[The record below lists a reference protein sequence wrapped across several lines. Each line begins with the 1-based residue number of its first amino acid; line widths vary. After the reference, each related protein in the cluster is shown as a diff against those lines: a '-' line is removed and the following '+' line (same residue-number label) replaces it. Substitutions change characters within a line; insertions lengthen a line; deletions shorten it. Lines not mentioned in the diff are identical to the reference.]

1 MKPLVSRLSF
11 CLVLLCLWTSPSW
24 GQTITVGLV
33 TDGPEA
39 RPGIG
44 VPISVL
50 SQEIESLLGNER
62 TVVFP
67 PDKRIDGGWEL
78 EGVRDALGRL
88 LADPEVDIVMALGV
102 VSSHEAARMDLQKPL
117 IAAMTGD
124 ARLQAFPISAQ
135 TGGSGKPNFVY
146 VSSFRTIDQ
155 QIEAFRDAT
164 GFEHLAALVDELTL
178 EAIPTLGQDKAA
190 ELEALLG
197 IRISVVPVTDSVDS
211 VLAAL
216 PSGIDAVYVTPLLR
230 LDDAAMTRLADGLIE
245 RGLPSFALL
254 GRGELEYG
262 LLMATGGREEDLVGY
277 MRRLALNV
285 QRILRGE
292 PAGDIPVGFRESQ
305 RLTVNMRTAGAIGYV
320 PRYAVTADAELLY
333 LEELEQGEPLTL
345 AEAMSEAL
353 LANPSLAV
361 AEIDPL
367 LARESIRL
375 ARAVLR
381 PQLGV
386 GVQGT
391 AIDQDR
397 GNPFFQAERST
408 EVQVSGSQV
417 IYADD
422 DRSNIV
428 VAERQALAADHAYR
442 IVALDTAQAAATA
455 YLTVLRARALEAVR
469 RSNLEVTRANL
480 ELANIRESVGISG
493 RGDVLRWDSQL
504 ATDLRRLIS
513 AEADRRAALTVLNR
527 VLSRPQTDSF
537 SPPSQDIASIMALF
551 DNDRFRVFI
560 EDPAAWETLQSY
572 FVERALQD
580 SPELRAIDQTI
591 VGQERQVLSSRR
603 KYYVPEVAL
612 SGTRG
617 NILDRSGI
625 GSDLTGL
632 GLDDQTWTL
641 ALTANWPLLTSGALR
656 ARLNGDRYVLQRLQR
671 QRLELEQQI
680 EARMRVA
687 LHRTASTQPAVELSQ
702 NAARTAEENLA
713 LITDAY
719 SEGTMSVTDLI
730 NAQDA
735 ALAAELQAA
744 DAQYAFLI
752 DAVDVFRAYA
762 DFSVL
767 LEPENVES
775 WYQELEDYFSAVR

>member
-1 MKPLVSRLSF
+1 MKLLVSRYAF
-11 CLVLLCLWTSPSW
+11 FLVLLYPWSSASW
-24 GQTITVGLV
+24 GQTVTVGLV

-44 VPISVL
+44 VPVSVL
-50 SQEIESLLGNER
+50 AQEIESLIGNER

-67 PDKRIDGGWEL
+67 ADKRLDGGWAL
-78 EGVRDALGRL
+78 EGVRDSLRRL
-88 LADPEVDIVMALGV
+88 LADPEVDIVMAMGV
-102 VSSHEAARMDLQKPL
+102 VSSNEAARMNLQKPL

-135 TGGSGKPNFVY
+135 TGGSGKANFVY

-155 QIEAFRDAT
+155 QLETFRDAT
-164 GFEHLAALVDELTL
+164 GYEHLAALVDQLTL
-178 EAIPTLGQDKAA
+178 DSIPALAQEKAS

-197 IRISVVPVTDSVDS
+197 IRISVVPVTDSID
-211 VLAAL
+211 AAL
-216 PSGIDAVYVTPLLR
+216 ARLPADIDAVYVTPLLR
-230 LDDAAMTRLADGLIE
+230 IDDAAMVRLADGLIE
-245 RGLPSFALL
+245 RGLPSFSLL

-262 LLMATGGREEDLVGY
+262 LLMATGGREEDQVRYL
-277 MRRLALNV
+277 RRLALNL

-292 PAGDIPVGFRESQ
+292 QAEEIPVSFRESQ
-305 RLTVNMRTAGAIGYV
+305 RLTVNMRTAAAIGYV

-345 AEAMSEAL
+345 AEAMLEAL
-353 LANPSLAV
+353 EANLSLAV

-367 LARESIRL
+367 VARETVRL
-375 ARAVLR
+375 ARAALR

-386 GVQGT
+386 GLQGT

-417 IYADD
+417 IYSDD
-422 DRSNIV
+422 DRSRIV

-442 IVALDTAQAAATA
+442 IVALDTAQVAAQA

-480 ELANIRESVGISG
+480 ELASIRESIGISG
-493 RGDVLRWDSQL
+493 RGDVLRWESQL
-504 ATDLRRLIS
+504 ATDLRRLIA
-513 AEADRRAALTVLNR
+513 AEADRRAALTDLNR
-527 VLSRPQTDSF
+527 VLNRPQTNSF
-537 SPPSQDIASIMALF
+537 STPSQDIASVMALF
-551 DNDRFRVFI
+551 DNERFRVFI

-580 SPELRAIDQTI
+580 SPELMVLDETVI
-591 VGQERQVLSSRR
+591 GQERQVLSSRR

-617 NILDRSGI
+617 SILNRSGV

-632 GLDDQTWTL
+632 GLDDLTWTV

-656 ARLNGDRYVLQRLQR
+656 ARLNGNRYVLRRLQR

-687 LHRTASTQPAVELSQ
+687 LLRTASTQPAVELSQ
-702 NAARTAEENLA
+702 DAARAAQENLT

-719 SEGTMSVTDLI
+719 SEGAVSVTDLI

-744 DAQYAFLI
+744 DAQYAFLA
-752 DAVDVFRAYA
+752 DAVNVFRSSA

-767 LEPENVES
+767 LEPENIEA
-775 WYQELEDYFSAVR
+775 WYRELEDYFSASR